1 MDMGRPETSR
11 RHHFLTMPA
20 TKRLFSNQRNK
31 IFEIYDFNSRERI
44 CHEGVSGV
52 NGQGVLGSF
61 VMTVLPARTRYF
73 YLSIGALI
81 GATGSSVFLYRRLSE
96 NPLDGPANPA
106 IAHPA
111 DLEPASSPQERVQH
125 LPMIRKS
132 WRQRIK
138 DSIERRREQ
147 HKFPFR
153 KRGAPV
159 ASTDG
164 LSKGLPAT
172 RDVAAS
178 NPAILSRIRRKSE
191 EILQEPLL
199 DRFDNVEIARY
210 AIHYGLLRT
219 STEAGQQMVVQD
231 AVDGLVDSQRWF
243 QYHTFASIDDMQ
255 KSEYSGLI
263 WWGYDCGENKRPV
276 LHVDIGKAVEVCTG
290 QKALEFANIV
300 ITMMELAVSN
310 SPYAGIPNISN
321 KNPVDRIDVEIYA
334 KGTNTINASRAF
346 WILRAVVKTMSH
358 HYPGRLNE
366 LVLYDL
372 PVVLNWIVLGV
383 KKILHPDTARK
394 VLSKQGK

>member
-1 MDMGRPETSR
+1 MTSI
-11 RHHFLTMPA
+11 
-20 TKRLFSNQRNK
+20 S
-31 IFEIYDFNSRERI
+31 
-44 CHEGVSGV
+44 
-52 NGQGVLGSF
+52 GQGVLESF

-73 YLSIGALI
+73 YVAIGALA
-81 GATGSSVFLYRRLSE
+81 GATGSSIFLYKRLSE
-96 NPLDGPANPA
+96 NPLDGGANPPSA
-106 IAHPA
+106 QPPE
-111 DLEPASSPQERVQH
+111 LELESSGSSPQGRVKH
-125 LPMIRKS
+125 LPMSRKS

-147 HKFPFR
+147 HRFPFR
-153 KRGAPV
+153 KSGASV
-159 ASTDG
+159 GTTDG
-164 LSKGLPAT
+164 LFSQRGLPAT
-172 RDVAAS
+172 REVAAS
-178 NPAILSRIRRKSE
+178 NPAVLARIRRKSE

-243 QYHTFASIDDMQ
+243 QYHAFASIEDIQ
-255 KSEYSGLI
+255 KNEYSGLI
-263 WWGYDCGENKRPV
+263 WWGNDCAANERPV

-290 QKALEFANIV
+290 RKALEFANIV

-310 SPYAGIPNISN
+310 SPYAGIPNMSD
-321 KNPVDRIDVEIYA
+321 KSPVDRIDVEIYA
-334 KGTNTINASRAF
+334 RGTNTINASRAF

-394 VLSKQGK
+394 VLSKQSKAI